1 MKIGIDCRL
10 FSSSFTGIGRCT
22 HELVKHIIEMNRKLA
37 EPHELV
43 LFFNNPEYREF
54 RSLAPIKK
62 VLINAKHYSFD
73 EQWTFWRKLK
83 KEKCDVVHF
92 PHFNKPILYKG
103 DYTVTIHDLTLS
115 MFPGKKM
122 TKWYH
127 RLAYHM
133 VIKSAIKHAR
143 RVIAVSQNTK
153 NDIIEHF
160 KIKPDKIAVVYNG
173 VNKEFDLMKDV
184 EKTHPTL
191 RKHKINKQF
200 LLYVGVWRSHK
211 NLPRMI
217 EAFKK
222 LRESSD
228 IQLVITGKPDLHY
241 PEVIDTVKR
250 LKLTENVIFPGL
262 VSEKEL
268 IHLYNAAMIFIF
280 PSLYEGF
287 GLPPL
292 ESMRCGTPVVA
303 SRTSSIPEICGNE
316 NAIFFDPYDVEDI
329 AEKIAM
335 VYKDA
340 ELQGR
345 LIKNGAERASEFSWE
360 KMSKDTF
367 KIIQNV

>member
-1 MKIGIDCRL
+1 M
-10 FSSSFTGIGRCT
+10 
-22 HELVKHIIEMNRKLA
+22 
-37 EPHELV
+37 
-43 LFFNNPEYREF
+43 
-54 RSLAPIKK
+54 
-62 VLINAKHYSFD
+62 
-73 EQWTFWRKLK
+73 
-83 KEKCDVVHF
+83 
-92 PHFNKPILYKG
+92 
-103 DYTVTIHDLTLS
+103 
-115 MFPGKKM
+115 
-122 TKWYH
+122 
-127 RLAYHM
+127 
-133 VIKSAIKHAR
+133 
-143 RVIAVSQNTK
+143 
-153 NDIIEHF
+153 
-160 KIKPDKIAVVYNG
+160 
-173 VNKEFDLMKDV
+173 
-184 EKTHPTL
+184 